1 MKIAMIGS
9 GYVGLTTGSCLAKL
23 GHEVTCV
30 DNNEEKINYLNAG
43 KIPIFEP
50 GLGELVREN
59 VLRKKLFFSTD
70 IKAAVNWADVVFIA
84 VGTPPKANGEAD
96 LSVVENVSREIAH
109 AIGKYTVVVEKSTV
123 PVETGEKISRAIKS
137 EGVKNALF
145 DVVSNPEFLREG
157 SAIKDFLE
165 PDRIVIGADS
175 EKARKIMKEVYAGI
189 NAPIVFTDIRS
200 AEIIKHAS
208 NSFLATKISF
218 INAISRICDLSG
230 ADVEQVAL
238 GMGLDKRIGK
248 EFLHAGIG
256 YGGSCFPKDVSA
268 FIKISEKN
276 GYDFRLLKEV
286 EKINSSQLGFFLKKI
301 HDGLWN
307 LSGKKIAV
315 LGLSFKP
322 GTDDMREAPSVKVI
336 EFLLSEGASVTAFD
350 PVAVQSAKKFFPKAR
365 FAESALGAVE
375 DADGV
380 VFMTEWKEFAEID
393 LVSMKKRMKHPLV
406 FDARNIFDP
415 AKMKQLGFSYHCV
428 GRSSMESEQH

>member
-30 DNNEEKINYLNAG
+30 DNNEGKISSLNAG

-50 GLGELVREN
+50 GLEELVREN

-70 IKAAVNWADVVFIA
+70 IQTAVNWADVVFIA

-96 LSVVENVSREIAH
+96 LSVVEGVSREIAH

-137 EGVKNALF
+137 EGVKDGLF

-165 PDRIVIGADS
+165 PDRIVIGTGS

-218 INAISRICDLSG
+218 INAISRICDASG

-248 EFLHAGIG
+248 EFLRAGIG

-286 EKINSSQLGFFLKKI
+286 EKINAGQLGFFLKKI
-301 HDGLWN
+301 HDSLWN

-336 EFLLSEGASVTAFD
+336 EFLLSEGATVTAFD
-350 PVAVQSAKKFFPKAR
+350 PAAVPSAKKIFSEVG
-365 FAESALGAVE
+365 FAESVFGAVE
-375 DADGV
+375 GAHGV
-380 VFMTEWKEFAEID
+380 VFLTEWKEFAEID
-393 LVSMKKRMKHPLV
+393 LAAMKKRMKQPLV

-415 AKMKQLGFSYHCV
+415 AKMKRLGFSYHCV
-428 GRSSMESEQH
+428 GRGSLESEQR